1 MKRIFTL
8 LMTALAVATF
18 APMSTAAQEM
28 GELQGY
34 VSVFVRVQA
43 STPGTGRVAVT
54 PPSGGLDTYKETV
67 DFQRTLPVSMGCVYF
82 NIKARPNDGFK
93 FGGWYIDDGDG
104 VFDITKDTFD
114 SDEEKSLIFLPLSY
128 LGFADDFE
136 PYATEAEAKMAQQPT
151 EPQMI
156 IFARYTNGASVYVDY
171 MQEHCGTVEI
181 SNPNNQKGD
190 QVTIKAIPN
199 EGYQFEYWKTGRGSQ
214 IFATNRDTSVSHDAE
229 WTFTVEGGEIY
240 YAYFSA
246 IDAPVFNLP
255 EEGGWVAAAFNHSW
269 FLHEQADAMI
279 YNPVMGD
286 ILTNADG
293 QSFFNQDDEAAWYD
307 NTRHFHNAMRGMG
320 NNATLIYGR
329 GEVRFTN
336 YVPGLGFDR
345 ALNILE
351 WSGNKPYT
359 IQDKGNVHGYHVW
372 AFKPELKA
380 FVEIG
385 TTDEYS
391 DAYTESVT
399 VPANTC
405 YICLEGIEI
414 ADPVTDFIP
423 TIIGLTPED
432 YDKAV
437 LGIDETLHTSPFAL
451 HSSAVYD
458 LQGRQLSNS
467 QSSNSQIS
475 KGLYIQ
481 GCKKFFVK

>member
-1 MKRIFTL
+1 
-8 LMTALAVATF
+8 
-18 APMSTAAQEM
+18 MSSAAQEM

-151 EPQMI
+151 EPQMT

-229 WTFTVEGGEIY
+229 WTKKLP
-240 YAYFSA
+240 FSC
-246 IDAPVFNLP
+246 IREND
-255 EEGGWVAAAFNHSW
+255 
-269 FLHEQADAMI
+269 
-279 YNPVMGD
+279 
-286 ILTNADG
+286 
-293 QSFFNQDDEAAWYD
+293 SFF
-307 NTRHFHNAMRGMG
+307 
-320 NNATLIYGR
+320 
-329 GEVRFTN
+329 
-336 YVPGLGFDR
+336 
-345 ALNILE
+345 
-351 WSGNKPYT
+351 
-359 IQDKGNVHGYHVW
+359 
-372 AFKPELKA
+372 
-380 FVEIG
+380 
-385 TTDEYS
+385 
-391 DAYTESVT
+391 
-399 VPANTC
+399 
-405 YICLEGIEI
+405 
-414 ADPVTDFIP
+414 
-423 TIIGLTPED
+423 
-432 YDKAV
+432 
-437 LGIDETLHTSPFAL
+437 
-451 HSSAVYD
+451 
-458 LQGRQLSNS
+458 
-467 QSSNSQIS
+467 
-475 KGLYIQ
+475 
-481 GCKKFFVK
+481 